1 MAIKYFNTHD
11 GSILTDKTVAGQE
24 AVRQGRAIAINT
36 PDNIEDWRLKANLE
50 TREIIVFG
58 GIERNEAQ
66 AIQHKLDLS
75 QAEATANKEQ
85 ADLRLALMEK
95 QEDERKALQAAYN
108 NLGDQ

>member
-11 GSILTDKTVAGQE
+11 GSILTDKTDAGQE

-66 AIQHKLDLS
+66 AIQHKLDLD
-75 QAEATANKEQ
+75 QAETTRNKEQ
-85 ADLRLALMEK
+85 LDLRLALMEK

-108 NLGDQ
+108 NLGDA